1 MLNPLLLS
9 LISLLP
15 FVHGLLEVKLG
26 KTTVSGRAV
35 SDKVDF
41 FGGIPFAEPPLGPLR
56 LRKPILRTRLA
67 TPLFNAS
74 TYGKSCIQPLA
85 DPTTLSEDCL
95 TINVFRPA
103 GVSSKEKLPVLFW
116 TYGGGFIIG
125 SSNMYDGSNL
135 VARSVA
141 RGTPIVYVNFNYRLG
156 PLGYP
161 IGQEADDKRALN
173 LALHDQTTALE
184 WVHANIHLFGGDK
197 SKVTI
202 FGESAGAMM
211 TGVQFLNPQLG
222 KLARGAIFESGQAN
236 GPGTFTASRNE
247 PVWQRFVG
255 NVASCASIASSGETF
270 DCLKNATTEE
280 ITASVLASVSFDE
293 LPWIP
298 TVDTGKGSIFPDFA
312 SKLYAKGM
320 FARLPFIA
328 GNNLDEGTLF
338 AAPQEM
344 TDADFKA
351 MVVEGHSPPTVSQ
364 QALEEVADKLLE
376 LYPDDPTVGSPY
388 GTGDE
393 LFGLPRSFKRSAALM
408 GDMTFVAARRQWNQV
423 AAQFGVKS
431 YGYHFTHPQ
440 SPATQL
446 GVTHGAEIPFVFGQV
461 PPTDSAGQS
470 LSSLVMDYWISFTV
484 SLTPNDGKGIE
495 RPNWPR
501 YTERDQLVLRLE
513 GGNTTAVKG
522 RFQEGTACFPRQE
535 RLYSEA
541 VDSSNCLTR
550 SPSGLR
556 GSSPI

>member
-9 LISLLP
+9 IDLFATFCPWPSL
-15 FVHGLLEVKLG
+15 
-26 KTTVSGRAV
+26 R
-35 SDKVDF
+35 
-41 FGGIPFAEPPLGPLR
+41 
-56 LRKPILRTRLA
+56 PIHRDA
-67 TPLFNAS
+67 GAHSNE
-74 TYGKSCIQPLA
+74 LA

-103 GVSSKEKLPVLFW
+103 GVSSKEKLPVVNL
-116 TYGGGFIIG
+116 TVLDKTNRVT
-125 SSNMYDGSNL
+125 NMHTLL
-135 VARSVA
+135 VVLDIWRWFHHRILQTCTMAPTWSARSVA
-141 RGTPIVYVNFNYRLG
+141 RPRLW
-156 PLGYP
+156 
-161 IGQEADDKRALN
+161 K
-173 LALHDQTTALE
+173 

-222 KLARGAIFESGQAN
+222 KLARGAIFESGQAKW
-236 GPGTFTASRNE
+236 PGTFTASRNE

-328 GNNLDEGTLF
+328 GNNLDEGGHSSLS
-338 AAPQEM
+338 QEM

-351 MVVEGHSPPTVSQ
+351 MVVEGHSPPMSPNRPWKRLPTSFSS
-364 QALEEVADKLLE
+364 

-393 LFGLPRSFKRSAALM
+393 LFWPASILQEERSS
-408 GDMTFVAARRQWNQV
+408 
-423 AAQFGVKS
+423 
-431 YGYHFTHPQ
+431 
-440 SPATQL
+440 
-446 GVTHGAEIPFVFGQV
+446 
-461 PPTDSAGQS
+461 
-470 LSSLVMDYWISFTV
+470 
-484 SLTPNDGKGIE
+484 
-495 RPNWPR
+495 
-501 YTERDQLVLRLE
+501 
-513 GGNTTAVKG
+513 
-522 RFQEGTACFPRQE
+522 
-535 RLYSEA
+535 
-541 VDSSNCLTR
+541 
-550 SPSGLR
+550 
-556 GSSPI
+556 